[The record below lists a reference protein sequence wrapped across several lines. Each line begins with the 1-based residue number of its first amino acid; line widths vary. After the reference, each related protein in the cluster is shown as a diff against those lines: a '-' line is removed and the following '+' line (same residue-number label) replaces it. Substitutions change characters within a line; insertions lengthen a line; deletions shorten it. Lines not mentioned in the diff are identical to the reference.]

1 MRQRFTPNA
10 LRTLCL
16 AALCAAV
23 GCASSA
29 QRQEAPGNGIS
40 PPGKTQTAVSGRG
53 HVAAG
58 RDLLKRGLLDEAER
72 EFRLAIE
79 ADANDLE
86 AVAGLGQVEV
96 ARGQYSE
103 GMAHLE
109 RATRVPSQMV
119 SALRSLGDA
128 YTATGDL
135 TRAASAYRQAVAL
148 SPTDVDMRLA
158 LVRSLTEIG
167 EYGEAKTVCADAIRL
182 AKGNPA
188 TLAQAYRQMG
198 EVYSREGNT
207 PEGFAALYKSAE
219 LDPRNTQTAKALATC
234 AVRAGLYAEA
244 AAAYNRV
251 LKLAPLDVEA
261 KKQLAWVNFKMERFP
276 VAIKHY
282 EAVGDS
288 LGTVDRYYLAQAY
301 AKSNRRPGGGA
312 VPGRRANRSGQ
323 LQGRLLQH
331 GVRVLRGQPLSA
343 CDRGGAR
350 GPRQGLEQ
358 RMPSLLLG
366 TGAGQAG
373 PPRRGDPGFRDR
385 SQRPGLRRIG
395 ETRAGAPAADRPAPQ
410 IEGEGRG
417 LTWVEH
423 TRIKE
428 DQCFMH
434 LFAP

>member
-1 MRQRFTPNA
+1 MPQRFAPNG
-10 LRTLCL
+10 LRTLCV

-23 GCASSA
+23 GCSSHA
-29 QRQEAPGNGIS
+29 ARQQAPGNGMATPARAAEAS
-40 PPGKTQTAVSGRG
+40 KSGRS

-119 SALRSLGDA
+119 AALRSLGDA
-128 YTATGDL
+128 YAATGDP

-148 SPTDVDMRLA
+148 APTDIDMRLA
-158 LVRSLTEIG
+158 LAHSLTEIG
-167 EYGEAKTVCADAIRL
+167 EYGEAKTVSSDAIRL
-182 AKGNPA
+182 AKGNPT
-188 TLAQAYRQMG
+188 TLAQAYRQLG

-207 PEGFAALYKSAE
+207 PEGFAALYKAAE
-219 LDPRNTQTAKALATC
+219 LDPRSTQTAKSLATC

-244 AAAYNRV
+244 ATAYSRV
-251 LKLAPLDVEA
+251 LKLAPLDVDA
-261 KKQLAWVNFKMERFP
+261 KKQFAWVNFKMERFP

-301 AKSNRRPGGGA
+301 AKSNRVDRA
-312 VPGRRANRSGQ
+312 VELFRDVVRIDPDNYKGVYCNMAYAYYEANRYQRAIEVAREGLVKDSSSACLHFCWAQALDKLGRHEEAIPVFETVLNDPAYAESAKRELERQ
-323 LQGRLLQH
+323 RRIVRLLK
-331 GVRVLRGQPLSA
+331 SKEK
-343 CDRGGAR
+343 GG
-350 GPRQGLEQ
+350 
-358 RMPSLLLG
+358 
-366 TGAGQAG
+366 
-373 PPRRGDPGFRDR
+373 D
-385 SQRPGLRRIG
+385 
-395 ETRAGAPAADRPAPQ
+395 
-410 IEGEGRG
+410 
-417 LTWVEH
+417 
-423 TRIKE
+423 
-428 DQCFMH
+428 
-434 LFAP
+434 

>member
-29 QRQEAPGNGIS
+29 QRQAAPSNGIS
-40 PPGKTQTAVSGRG
+40 PPGKTQAAVSGRG

-79 ADANDLE
+79 ADPNDLE

-119 SALRSLGDA
+119 LALRSLGDA
-128 YTATGDL
+128 YAATGDL

-148 SPTDVDMRLA
+148 SPTDIDMRLA

-167 EYGEAKTVCADAIRL
+167 EYGEARTVCADAIRL

-219 LDPRNTQTAKALATC
+219 LDPRNAQTAKALATC

-301 AKSNRRPGGGA
+301 AKSNRVDRA
-312 VPGRRANRSGQ
+312 VELFRDVVRIDPDNYKGVYCNMAYAYYEANRYQRAIEVAREGLAKDSSSACLHFCWAQALDKLGRHEEAIPVFETVLNDPAYAESAKRELERQ
-323 LQGRLLQH
+323 RRIVRLLK
-331 GVRVLRGQPLSA
+331 SKE
-343 CDRGGAR
+343 RGG
-350 GPRQGLEQ
+350 
-358 RMPSLLLG
+358 
-366 TGAGQAG
+366 
-373 PPRRGDPGFRDR
+373 D
-385 SQRPGLRRIG
+385 
-395 ETRAGAPAADRPAPQ
+395 
-410 IEGEGRG
+410 
-417 LTWVEH
+417 
-423 TRIKE
+423 
-428 DQCFMH
+428 
-434 LFAP
+434 